1 MVVGGANKSVFFSAN
16 ETTNVIDNSP
26 VFTLIK
32 KIKTSVTR
40 TSFTIDQNEDSE
52 ALTTFLETYAPK
64 NQATADTGEYEN
76 GEKFNSG
83 TSASQTLLQ
92 IIYGGVDVSSPG
104 VKKRKVTLMLCKMAQ
119 DAGAFD
125 QESGKYTK
133 PKVSGDVVNP
143 DDDMVVSSTY
153 FDTTLVSGATN
164 VTIPRL
170 YGYKEVW
177 FTNNG
182 PI

>member
-1 MVVGGANKSVFFSAN
+1 MVVGGANKSVFFTAD
-16 ETTNVIDNSP
+16 ETQNTIGPNAR
-26 VFTLIK
+26 FTMIK
-32 KIKTSVTR
+32 KMKTSITR
-40 TSFTIDQNEDSE
+40 TSFTIDQNEDSQE
-52 ALTTFLETYAPK
+52 LSEFLELYAPK
-64 NQATADTGEYEN
+64 SQATADTGEYEN

-83 TSASQTLLQ
+83 NAASQTLLQ
-92 IIYGGVDVSSPG
+92 IIYGGVDVNSNP
-104 VKKRKVTLMLCKMAQ
+104 KKRKVVLMLCKLMQ

-125 QESGKYTK
+125 MESGKYTK

-143 DDDMVVSSTY
+143 DADMVVSATY
-153 FDTTLVSGATN
+153 FDETLVTQATL

>member
-1 MVVGGANKSVFFSAN
+1 MVVGGANKSVFFTADEVAN
-16 ETTNVIDNSP
+16 TVGPLPT
-26 VFTLIK
+26 FTLVK
-32 KIKTSVTR
+32 KIKTSITR

-52 ALTTFLETYAPK
+52 ALTTFLEAYAPQ

-83 TSASQTLLQ
+83 NAASQTLLQ
-92 IIYGGVDVSSPG
+92 IIYGGVDVNSVP
-104 VKKRKVTLMLCKMAQ
+104 KKRKVVLMLCKLMQ
-119 DAGAFD
+119 DSGSFD

-143 DDDMVVSSTY
+143 DADMVVAGTY
-153 FDTTLVSGATN
+153 FDTTLVTGATA

>member
-1 MVVGGANKSVFFSAN
+1 MVVGGANKSVFFSAD
-16 ETTNVIDNSP
+16 ETTNVITGTP

-32 KIKTSVTR
+32 KIKTSITR

-92 IIYGGVDVSSPG
+92 VIYGGVDVNSTP
-104 VKKRKVTLMLCKMAQ
+104 KKRKITLMLCKMAQ

-143 DDDMVVSSTY
+143 DDDMVVPATY
-153 FDTTLVSGATN
+153 FDTTLVTGATA

>member
-1 MVVGGANKSVFFSAN
+1 MVIGGANKSVFFTADEINNTVGAATAYS
-16 ETTNVIDNSP
+16 
-26 VFTLIK
+26 LIR

-40 TSFTIDQNEDSE
+40 TSFTIDQNEDTE
-52 ALTTFLETYAPK
+52 ALTSFLDLYAPK

-83 TSASQTLLQ
+83 NQNSQTLLQ
-92 IIYGGVDVSSPG
+92 IIYGGVDTSVNP
-104 VKKRKVTLMLCKMAQ
+104 KKRKVILMLCKLMQ
-119 DAGAFD
+119 DSGSFD
-125 QESGKYTK
+125 QESGKFTK

-143 DDDMVVSSTY
+143 DADMGIPASY
-153 FDTTLVSGATN
+153 FDVSLVTNATL

-177 FTNNG
+177 FENNA

>member
-1 MVVGGANKSVFFSAN
+1 MVVGGANKSVFFTAD
-16 ETTNVIDNSP
+16 ETQNTIGALP
-26 VFTLIK
+26 TFTLVK
-32 KIKTSVTR
+32 KIKTSITR

-52 ALTTFLETYAPK
+52 LLTNFLDAYAPK

-83 TSASQTLLQ
+83 NQSSQTLLQ
-92 IIYGGVDVSSPG
+92 IIYGGVDTSVTP
-104 VKKRKVTLMLCKMAQ
+104 KKRKIILMLCKLMQ
-119 DAGAFD
+119 DSGSFD
-125 QESGKYTK
+125 QESGKFTK

-143 DDDMVVSSTY
+143 DDDMVVPASY
-153 FDTTLVSGATN
+153 FDTTLVTQAVN

-177 FTNNG
+177 FTNNA

>member
-1 MVVGGANKSVFFSAN
+1 MVVGGANKSVFYTADEIANTIGPSA
-16 ETTNVIDNSP
+16 T
-26 VFTLIK
+26 FTLIK
-32 KIKTSVTR
+32 KIKTSITR

-52 ALTTFLETYAPK
+52 ALTGFLDAYAPIS
-64 NQATADTGEYEN
+64 QATADTGEYEN

-83 TSASQTLLQ
+83 NAASQTLLQ
-92 IIYGGVDVSSPG
+92 IIYGGVDVNSTP
-104 VKKRKVTLMLCKMAQ
+104 KKRKVILMLCKLMQ
-119 DAGAFD
+119 DSGAFD

-143 DDDMVVSSTY
+143 DADMVVASTY
-153 FDTTLVSGATN
+153 FDTTLVTGATL

-177 FTNNG
+177 FTSTG